1 MVASTQRDPSSA
13 FPVCRLAKKPSCITL
28 PFPGSHRMS
37 RTLEASPP
45 EVDLKTLRKVI
56 LAASIGNF
64 VEWFDFAAYGFLAT
78 ILTRE
83 FFPSG
88 DPAVGL
94 LKTFAVFAVAFAFR
108 PLGGIVFGVIGD
120 RIGRKRTLAL
130 TILMM
135 AGATTLIGLLP
146 TYAAV
151 GAFAPFLLTVIRCVQ
166 GFSAGGEYAGA
177 CAYVMEHAPQHKRAR
192 YGSFVPVSTFSSFG
206 VAAIVAYALDASLSA
221 DAMSTWGWRVP
232 FLAAAPIGLIGLY
245 LRMNLSETPAFR
257 ALEGEHN
264 VAHAPLRDT
273 LRTQAAGI
281 LKLGAFI
288 SVTALSFYMFT
299 TYFAT
304 YLQVAGGLN
313 RATSLLITVIALFFA
328 AALCPL
334 AGLYSDWV
342 GRRKTVLTACVI
354 LIAMVYPSFSL
365 AGSGHFLPS
374 VIGVGMLAIGAVL
387 ANVVTAPLL
396 SEVFPTRTRYTASAT
411 TYNLAY
417 TVFGGT
423 APLVATWLITTTGNN
438 MSPALYLIVISVMG
452 LIGGL
457 MLPETSKVS
466 LHGAGAAHPDPTTA
480 AALKSAP
487 GSAA

>member
-1 MVASTQRDPSSA
+1 
-13 FPVCRLAKKPSCITL
+13 
-28 PFPGSHRMS
+28 
-37 RTLEASPP
+37 
-45 EVDLKTLRKVI
+45 
-56 LAASIGNF
+56 
-64 VEWFDFAAYGFLAT
+64 
-78 ILTRE
+78 
-83 FFPSG
+83 
-88 DPAVGL
+88 
-94 LKTFAVFAVAFAFR
+94 
-108 PLGGIVFGVIGD
+108 
-120 RIGRKRTLAL
+120 
-130 TILMM
+130 
-135 AGATTLIGLLP
+135 
-146 TYAAV
+146 
-151 GAFAPFLLTVIRCVQ
+151 
-166 GFSAGGEYAGA
+166 
-177 CAYVMEHAPQHKRAR
+177 
-192 YGSFVPVSTFSSFG
+192 
-206 VAAIVAYALDASLSA
+206 
-221 DAMSTWGWRVP
+221 
-232 FLAAAPIGLIGLY
+232 
-245 LRMNLSETPAFR
+245 
-257 ALEGEHN
+257 
-264 VAHAPLRDT
+264 LRDT

-396 SEVFPTRTRYTASAT
+396 SEVFPTRTRYTASAI

-438 MSPALYLIVISVMG
+438 MSPALYLIVIAVMG

-466 LHGAGAAHPDPTTA
+466 LHGASAALPDATAA

>member
-1 MVASTQRDPSSA
+1 
-13 FPVCRLAKKPSCITL
+13 
-28 PFPGSHRMS
+28 MS
-37 RTLEASPP
+37 RTLETSPP

-56 LAASIGNF
+56 MAASIGNF

-88 DPAVGL
+88 DPAIGL

-130 TILMM
+130 TILLM

-151 GAFAPFLLTVIRCVQ
+151 GAFAPLLLTVIRCVQ

-192 YGSFVPVSTFSSFG
+192 YGSFVPVSTFSSFAT
-206 VAAIVAYALDASLSA
+206 AAVVAYALDASLSA
-221 DAMSTWGWRVP
+221 NAMSAWGWRVP

-245 LRMNLSETPAFR
+245 LRMNLNETPAFR
-257 ALEGEHN
+257 ALEGEHD

-273 LRTQAAGI
+273 LRTQAGGI

-313 RATSLLITVIALFFA
+313 RATSLLITVIALLFA

-334 AGLYSDWV
+334 AGLYSDFV
-342 GRRKTVLTACVI
+342 GRKKTIVTACVM
-354 LIAMVYPSFSL
+354 LIVMVYPSFSL
-365 AGSGHFLPS
+365 AGSGHFLQS

-387 ANVVTAPLL
+387 SGVVTAPLL
-396 SEVFPTRTRYTASAT
+396 SEIFPTRTRYTASAI

-452 LIGGL
+452 LIGGM

-466 LHGAGAAHPDPTTA
+466 LHGASSVHADASAGGGALET
-480 AALKSAP
+480 AP
-487 GSAA
+487 GRAA

>member
-1 MVASTQRDPSSA
+1 
-13 FPVCRLAKKPSCITL
+13 
-28 PFPGSHRMS
+28 MS
-37 RTLEASPP
+37 KTLEALPP

-130 TILMM
+130 TILLM

-146 TYAAV
+146 TYAAI
-151 GAFAPFLLTVIRCVQ
+151 GAFAPLLLTVIRCVQ

-192 YGSFVPVSTFSSFG
+192 YGSFVPVSTFSSFAT
-206 VAAIVAYALDASLSA
+206 AAVVAYALDASLSA

-245 LRMNLSETPAFR
+245 LRMNLNETPAFR
-257 ALEGEHN
+257 ALEGEHE

-273 LRTQAAGI
+273 LRTQAPGI
-281 LKLGAFI
+281 MKLGAFI

-313 RATSLLITVIALFFA
+313 RATSLLITVIALLFA

-334 AGLYSDWV
+334 AGLYSDLV

-354 LIAMVYPSFSL
+354 LIATVYPSFSL

-374 VIGVGMLAIGAVL
+374 VIGVGLLAIGAVL
-387 ANVVTAPLL
+387 SGVVTAPLL
-396 SEVFPTRTRYTASAT
+396 SEVFPTRTRYTASAI

-452 LIGGL
+452 LVGGL

-466 LHGAGAAHPDPTTA
+466 LHGASLAHPDTTA
-480 AALKSAP
+480 GAALKSVP